1 MQIQLGCAGDSL
13 DIALRKELC
22 RASACPAIVGMPGS
36 MQASAKDAASV
47 YGVAYL
53 IGTILWKSAESKTHF
68 NLFFFYG
75 TTFGLISRRLFFPLF
90 LFKIYFPFFLP
101 FFSL

>member
-68 NLFFFYG
+68 IFLFF
-75 TTFGLISRRLFFPLF
+75 TELHLA
-90 LFKIYFPFFLP
+90 
-101 FFSL
+101 